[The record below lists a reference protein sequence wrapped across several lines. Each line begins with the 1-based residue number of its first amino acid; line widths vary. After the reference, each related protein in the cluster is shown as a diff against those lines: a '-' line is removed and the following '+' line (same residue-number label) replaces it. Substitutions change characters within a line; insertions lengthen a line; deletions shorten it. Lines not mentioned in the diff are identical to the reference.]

1 MRQGLGDKTYGL
13 PNERYYMLHKFYRFL
28 ALNIILYI
36 LVIVY
41 YGFYETTFFY
51 YMYIFKIG
59 KTINEKKKLLVFLF
73 HFFGE

>member
-1 MRQGLGDKTYGL
+1 MQQGLGDKTYGL
-13 PNERYYMLHKFYRFL
+13 PNEYYYMLHKFYRFL
-28 ALNIILYI
+28 ALNVILHI

-41 YGFYETTFFY
+41 YSFYETIFFY

-59 KTINEKKKLLVFLF
+59 KTINEKKTVLVFLF